1 MATSDRTLVK
11 IRNFF
16 IEMEVIAEFAEV
28 FFDQSFGGSLDS
40 FGSDSSLKNNINR
53 KYEWFDSNHLPLLI
67 NIMLFINN

>member
-1 MATSDRTLVK
+1 MRWVVYPAILFLSLFEGTMATSDRTWVK

-40 FGSDSSLKNNINR
+40 FGSDSSLTYMQIP
-53 KYEWFDSNHLPLLI
+53 Y
-67 NIMLFINN
+67 